1 MSIIDWFIEE
11 ISSDSDQFKNKRIL
25 EVGSKYVNGSVRP
38 LIEKFCFPREY
49 IGIDIEQGKYVDIVC
64 QLNS

>member
-49 IGIDIEQGKYVDIVC
+49 IGIEHFKT
-64 QLNS
+64 